1 MHLIYKII
9 GISICSL
16 AFGYY
21 GKIEPIESYNIKSD
35 INGKVIEVNKTA
47 EATNYKGVVIKIDK
61 YQDEV
66 NLKNLKNQLNN
77 FNLILDSQ
85 KQILKKK
92 KGIFETYNR
101 LDSKSK
107 FEKDL
112 KFLDYQNSLILVN
125 QTKNTISNLK
135 AQIEVLK
142 DKIKKKTISFKN
154 YIYQINVN
162 RGDYLNFGTPI
173 ATTMDI
179 SKQKIY
185 IYVPIDKIETIKNRK
200 IFINGKKSNFKIAY
214 IQKVADKNFV
224 TSYKVKLVGN
234 YPKISDIVKIEFK

>member
-1 MHLIYKII
+1 
-9 GISICSL
+9 
-16 AFGYY
+16 
-21 GKIEPIESYNIKSD
+21 
-35 INGKVIEVNKTA
+35 
-47 EATNYKGVVIKIDK
+47 
-61 YQDEV
+61 
-66 NLKNLKNQLNN
+66 
-77 FNLILDSQ
+77 
-85 KQILKKK
+85 
-92 KGIFETYNR
+92 
-101 LDSKSK
+101 
-107 FEKDL
+107 
-112 KFLDYQNSLILVN
+112 
-125 QTKNTISNLK
+125 
-135 AQIEVLK
+135 
-142 DKIKKKTISFKN
+142 
-154 YIYQINVN
+154 VN

>member
-142 DKIKKKTISFKN
+142 DKIS
-154 YIYQINVN
+154 
-162 RGDYLNFGTPI
+162 
-173 ATTMDI
+173 ATSIIVTHDI
-179 SKQKIY
+179 DLMEKVSDRVALLREGKI
-185 IYVPIDKIETIKNRK
+185 
-200 IFINGKKSNFKIAY
+200 IFIGKK
-214 IQKVADKNFV
+214 
-224 TSYKVKLVGN
+224 GE
-234 YPKISDIVKIEFK
+234 ISDETLEYLYSIGDTYEI